1 MVTNLYLVK
10 QYAHDPTFIVD
21 MTKLWHLTQCWLK
34 GVNANAS
41 NRNAVRE
48 LILMILD
55 EKEIVR
61 IVVLH
66 SGDFEKGDLELC

>member
-1 MVTNLYLVK
+1 MVTNLYLVN

-41 NRNAVRE
+41 NRNAVRGFIIWAIKRTKRLLFWTSE
-48 LILMILD
+48 MLE
-55 EKEIVR
+55 EKI
-61 IVVLH
+61 I
-66 SGDFEKGDLELC
+66 